1 MMKVI
6 EEDFLLQNESAK
18 ILYHE
23 YSKSM
28 PIIDYHCHL
37 SPKEIAENKSFDNI
51 SELWLAGDHYKWR
64 AMRYFGIEEDYIT
77 GKASN
82 YEKFQGWAKVL
93 PYCIGNPLY
102 HWSQLELK
110 RYFQIDTVLN
120 EDTCD
125 EIWNI
130 CNEKFKQKE
139 YTAQG
144 FIAKSNV
151 EMIGTTDD
159 PLDDLEYHSMIKE
172 NSEIKTKVL
181 PSFRPDSLLEIN
193 QESFLSYIRNLGKKT
208 NTSITDYEIFL
219 KAIRKRIDYFHL
231 KGCRIA
237 DHGLEEL
244 PYEECTLGEASRIFL
259 AKLEG
264 ATISKQEENKFKTY
278 TFLYLGQLYSSLGWV
293 MQLHIGAKRNNNNR
307 MLQSLGANTGYDSIN
322 DFTLARPLN
331 QFLNSLDKDNQLP
344 KTILYSLNPNHG
356 PIIASAAGNF
366 QAAGVKGKIQSG
378 AAWWFNDH
386 KDGMI
391 NQMKDLANI
400 GILSTFIGMLTDSR
414 SFLSYTRHEYFR
426 RILCNMLGS
435 WIENGEVPKD
445 YDFIGK
451 LVQDISYFNAKNYF
465 EINRD
470 N

>member
-1 MMKVI
+1 MKVI

-18 ILYHE
+18 VLYHE

-82 YEKFQGWAKVL
+82 YEKFQAWAKVL
-93 PYCIGNPLY
+93 PYSIGNPLY

-110 RYFQIDTVLN
+110 RYFQIDTALN

-130 CNEKFKQKE
+130 CNEKLKHKE

-219 KAIRKRIDYFHL
+219 KAIRKRIDYFHQ

-244 PYEECTLGEASRIFL
+244 PYEECTLGEVSRIFL

-264 ATISKQEENKFKTY
+264 ATISKQEEIKFKTY

-307 MLQSLGANTGYDSIN
+307 MFQSLGANTGYDSIN

-386 KDGMI
+386 KDGMR

-426 RILCNMLGS
+426 RILCNLLGN

-465 EINRD
+465 EINGD